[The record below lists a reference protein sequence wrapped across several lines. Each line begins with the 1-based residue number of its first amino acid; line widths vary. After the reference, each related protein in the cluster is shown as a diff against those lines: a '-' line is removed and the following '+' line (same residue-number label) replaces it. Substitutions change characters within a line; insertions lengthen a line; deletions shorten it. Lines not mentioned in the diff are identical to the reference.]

1 MAFTL
6 AILGRPN
13 VGKST
18 LFNRLCRL
26 RTALVDATPGVTR
39 DRRYGDARLGDLAF
53 RLVDTA
59 GLEDAAPG
67 TIEAAMREQTDRA
80 LAEAD
85 AALMV
90 IDARAGVTPIDR
102 HFADWLRRAE
112 KPVILVANKCEGALG
127 EAGVM
132 EAWELGLG
140 EPVAISA
147 EHGEGMAGLHAVL
160 APLVDA
166 AAARDARAADAAVGP
181 GGSEEPEEG
190 AEGEEG
196 EDKELLLAI
205 VGRPNVGKSTLL
217 NRLVGEA
224 RVITGPE
231 PGVTRDAISV
241 AWEWQGRPIRL
252 IDTAGLRRRGRIQEK
267 LEKLS
272 VGDTLRAI
280 RFAHVAVLVMDANAM
295 PERQDLTIASHVI
308 EEGRALVIAVNKWD
322 AVADRAAA
330 MSKLRDRL
338 EISLP
343 QVRGIPIV
351 TLSAL
356 TGEGVE
362 RLMPA
367 VARAYDIWTRRVP
380 TGALNRWL
388 DEMLESHPPPMV
400 RGRRLRLRYM
410 TQVKGRP
417 PTFVVF
423 STRPA
428 ELPESYRR
436 YLANGLRETFG
447 LDGVPIRVLL
457 RKGDNPYVDD

>member
-26 RTALVDATPGVTR
+26 RTALVDAAPGVTR
-39 DRRYGDARLGDLAF
+39 DRRYGDARLGDLGF
-53 RLVDTA
+53 RLIDTA

-67 TIEAAMREQTDRA
+67 TIEASMREQTDRA
-80 LAEAD
+80 LDDAD
-85 AALMV
+85 AALLV

-102 HFADWLRRAE
+102 HFADWLRGAH
-112 KPVILVANKCEGALG
+112 KPVILVANKCEGARG
-127 EAGVM
+127 EAGMM

-140 EPVAISA
+140 EPVPVSA
-147 EHGEGMAGLHAVL
+147 EHNEGMAGLHLVL

-166 AAARDARAADAAVGP
+166 ANADAAVAAP
-181 GGSEEPEEG
+181 DEAP
-190 AEGEEG
+190 ADGEDQET

-241 AWEWQGRPIRL
+241 AWAWRGRPFRL

-280 RFAHVAVLVMDANAM
+280 RFAHVVVLVMDATAM
-295 PERQDLTIASHVI
+295 PERQDLTIASHVV

-322 AVADRAAA
+322 AVAERAAA
-330 MSKLRDRL
+330 MRKLTDRL

-343 QVRGIPIV
+343 QVRGIPII
-351 TLSAL
+351 TL
-356 TGEGVE
+356 
-362 RLMPA
+362 
-367 VARAYDIWTRRVP
+367 
-380 TGALNRWL
+380 
-388 DEMLESHPPPMV
+388 
-400 RGRRLRLRYM
+400 
-410 TQVKGRP
+410 
-417 PTFVVF
+417 
-423 STRPA
+423 
-428 ELPESYRR
+428 
-436 YLANGLRETFG
+436 
-447 LDGVPIRVLL
+447 
-457 RKGDNPYVDD
+457 

>member
-26 RTALVDATPGVTR
+26 RTALVDSTPGVTR
-39 DRRYGDARLGDLAF
+39 DRRYGDARLGDLGF
-53 RLVDTA
+53 RLIDTA

-67 TIEAAMREQTDRA
+67 TIEASMREQTDRA
-80 LAEAD
+80 LDEAD
-85 AALMV
+85 AALLV

-102 HFADWLRRAE
+102 HFADWLRRAR
-112 KPVILVANKCEGALG
+112 KPVIVVANKCEGARG
-127 EAGVM
+127 EAGM
-132 EAWELGLG
+132 LEAWELGLG
-140 EPVAISA
+140 DPVPLSA
-147 EHGEGMAGLHAVL
+147 EHGEGLAGLHAVL

-166 AAARDARAADAAVGP
+166 AADDDARAAAAMETPPTPEGDDA
-181 GGSEEPEEG
+181 EP
-190 AEGEEG
+190 

-252 IDTAGLRRRGRIQEK
+252 VDTAGLRRRGRIQEK

-322 AVADRAAA
+322 AVQDRGAA
-330 MSKLRDRL
+330 MRKLRDRL

-343 QVRGIPIV
+343 QVRGIPVIA
-351 TLSAL
+351 LSAL

-362 RLMPA
+362 QLMPA
-367 VARAYDIWTRRVP
+367 VAGAYDIWTRRIA
-380 TGALNRWL
+380 TGTLNRWL
-388 DEMLESHPPPMV
+388 DEMLERHPPPMV
-400 RGRRLRLRYM
+400 GGRRLRLRYM

-428 ELPESYRR
+428 ALPESYRR
-436 YLANGLRETFG
+436 FLANGLRETFG

-457 RKGDNPYVDD
+457 RKGENPYVSD

>member
-39 DRRYGDARLGDLAF
+39 DRRYGEARLGDLRF
-53 RLVDTA
+53 RLIDTA

-67 TIEAAMREQTDRA
+67 TLQASMREQTDQA
-80 LAEAD
+80 LDEAD

-90 IDARAGVTPIDR
+90 IDARAGVTPDDR
-102 HFADWLRRAE
+102 HFVAWLRHAR
-112 KPVILVANKCEGALG
+112 KPVILVANKCEGAKG
-127 EAGVM
+127 EAGIL

-140 EPVAISA
+140 DPVPISA
-147 EHGEGMAGLHAVL
+147 EHNEGMAELHVVL
-160 APLVDA
+160 APLIDA
-166 AAARDARAADAAVGP
+166 ADARAEALKQAADPGAADA
-181 GGSEEPEEG
+181 EEP
-190 AEGEEG
+190 A
-196 EDKELLLAI
+196 DKELLLAI
-205 VGRPNVGKSTLL
+205 IGRPNVGKSTLL

-241 AWEWQGRPIRL
+241 AWQWRGRPLRL

-280 RFAHVAVLVMDANAM
+280 RFAHVAVLVVDATAM
-295 PERQDLTIASHVI
+295 PERQDLTIASHVVD
-308 EEGRALVIAVNKWD
+308 EGRALVIAVNKWD
-322 AVADRAAA
+322 MVEDRAAA
-330 MSKLRDRL
+330 MRTLTDRL

-351 TLSAL
+351 PLSAL
-356 TGEGVE
+356 TGDGVN

-367 VARAYDIWTRRVP
+367 VAGAYDIWTRRMS
-380 TGALNRWL
+380 TAMLNRWL
-388 DEMLESHPPPMV
+388 DDAVERHPPPV
-400 RGRRLRLRYM
+400 VKGRRLRLRYM

-423 STRPA
+423 STRPTA
-428 ELPESYRR
+428 LPESYRR
-436 YLANGLRETFG
+436 YLANGLRQTFG
-447 LDGVPIRVLL
+447 LDGVPIRVVL
-457 RKGDNPYVDD
+457 RKGANPYDKNDKK

>member
-26 RTALVDATPGVTR
+26 RTALVDAAPGVTR
-39 DRRYGDARLGDLAF
+39 DRRYGDARLGDLKF
-53 RLVDTA
+53 RLIDTA

-67 TIEAAMREQTDRA
+67 TIEASMREQTDQA
-80 LAEAD
+80 LDEAD

-102 HFADWLRRAE
+102 HFADWLRHAH
-112 KPVILVANKCEGALG
+112 KPVILVANKCEGARG
-127 EAGVM
+127 ESGM
-132 EAWELGLG
+132 IEAWELGLG
-140 EPVAISA
+140 DPVPISA
-147 EHGEGMAGLHAVL
+147 EHNEGMAELHVIL

-166 AAARDARAADAAVGP
+166 ANAEVEAPEPVVPDD
-181 GGSEEPEEG
+181 SEDTEP
-190 AEGEEG
+190 A
-196 EDKELLLAI
+196 DKELLLAI

-241 AWEWQGRPIRL
+241 AWEWRGRPLRL

-280 RFAHVAVLVMDANAM
+280 RFAHVVVLVVDATAM

-308 EEGRALVIAVNKWD
+308 DEGRALVIAVNKWD
-322 AVADRAAA
+322 MVEDRAAA
-330 MSKLRDRL
+330 MRKLTDRL

-356 TGEGVE
+356 TGEGVD

-367 VARAYDIWTRRVP
+367 VAGAYDIWNKRLT
-380 TGALNRWL
+380 TATLNRWL
-388 DEMLESHPPPMV
+388 DDAVERHPPPV
-400 RGRRLRLRYM
+400 VKGRRLRLRYM

-428 ELPESYRR
+428 ALPESYRR
-436 YLANGLRETFG
+436 FLANGLRETFG
-447 LDGVPIRVLL
+447 LDGVPIRVVL
-457 RKGDNPYVDD
+457 RKGENPYAKK